1 MIQRVLLDS
10 FLFFDIETA
19 GLYPTLQEAK
29 KEDPHLAE
37 LWVKRCK
44 WLQKQVDTSEST
56 DPSDLWLTKSSLH
69 PEFGRVVCVSF
80 GVLTPE
86 GIERITS
93 FYGEDEKD
101 ILELGW
107 KEIIKNPQNIVAVE
121 WPEKIKKVL
130 PKNCILINF
139 DFVDEKTREISFRV

>member
-29 KEDPHLAE
+29 ESDPHLAD

-44 WLQKQVDTSEST
+44 WLHKQIEPGEST
-56 DPSDLWLTKSSLH
+56 DPSDLWLTRSSLH

-80 GVLTPE
+80 GVLTQE
-86 GIERITS
+86 GTERITS

-101 ILELGW
+101 ILE
-107 KEIIKNPQNIVAVE
+107 
-121 WPEKIKKVL
+121 KKS
-130 PKNCILINF
+130 K
-139 DFVDEKTREISFRV
+139 